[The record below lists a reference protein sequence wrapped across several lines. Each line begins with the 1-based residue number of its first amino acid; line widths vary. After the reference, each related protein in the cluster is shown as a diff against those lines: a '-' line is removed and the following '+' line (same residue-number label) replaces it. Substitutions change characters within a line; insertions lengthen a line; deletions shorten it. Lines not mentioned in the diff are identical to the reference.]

1 MKKSHILTAVVGLLI
16 AGSAQAQ
23 QIPLYS
29 NYFFTPFIYNPAQ
42 SGIDGVTE
50 ASLLHRRQ
58 WSGIEGGP
66 ETSALTVNGAL
77 NREKI
82 GYSVY
87 AYTDRTD
94 IIQRTGVY
102 GAYAY
107 HVQLSKTNT
116 LSFGLAAGYLDNNI
130 DFDKIRVDDEFDP
143 LLYPNLRRGN
153 FDLNFGVNLNIN
165 GFQIGAAVPQLIGAP
180 VEYSDNYN
188 GPVEYNLIRHFV
200 FNAQYDWEIQ
210 GDKRVLSP
218 MVLVRTAPNVPTQID
233 AGAIFN
239 MKDYGFVGAMFR
251 SDYAITANIGVH
263 LTEQLT
269 VGYAYDFST
278 NTYGTS
284 FGTSHEF
291 MLTYRFGSNSDDERM
306 ESELRRL
313 KDQLRRMEDDN
324 EEYIRE
330 RFEEFKEELKAQ
342 ENEDIEEKVREVVE
356 GMELYRPG
364 DENNRNNRSNPNNG
378 GDQGGNQG
386 GNNPNNGGTQPNN
399 GGDRMNG
406 MDPNGGGN
414 TNPNNGGNPNSNNG
428 GNAGITGYDDSN
440 YASNVQPGSPGYY
453 VTAGVFGSE
462 NNARR
467 LMQRLQNQG
476 LDVNVFQDRVNNMYY
491 VYLMKFNNYNAAD
504 AARESNLRGQ
514 YNGRLWVKIVE

>member
-1 MKKSHILTAVVGLLI
+1 MKKTNLVTLAVVLMLGT
-16 AGSAQAQ
+16 AANAQ

-29 NYFFTPFIYNPAQ
+29 NYFFTPFIFNPAQ
-42 SGIDGVTE
+42 SGSDGVTE
-50 ASLLHRRQ
+50 ASMMHRRQ

-66 ETSALTVNGAL
+66 ETSALTLNGAL
-77 NREKI
+77 NREKV

-87 AYTDRTD
+87 AYSDRTD
-94 IIQRTGVY
+94 IIQRIGVY
-102 GAYAY
+102 GSYAY
-107 HVQLSKTNT
+107 HVQLSENNS

-153 FDLNFGVNLNIN
+153 FDLNFGINLNIN
-165 GFQIGAAVPQLIGAP
+165 GFQIGAAAPQILGAP

-188 GPVEYNLIRHFV
+188 GPVEYSLIRHYV

-210 GDKRVLSP
+210 GEKRVLSP
-218 MVLVRTAPNVPTQID
+218 MILVRTAPNVPTQID

-239 MKDYGFVGAMFR
+239 MRDYGYVGAMFR
-251 SDYAITANIGVH
+251 SDYAITANLGVH

-291 MLTYRFGSNSDDERM
+291 MLQWRFGSNRDNERM
-306 ESELRRL
+306 ENDIRRL
-313 KDQLRRMEDDN
+313 KDRMQRNAEDN

-330 RFEEFKEELKAQ
+330 RLEEFKEELEAQ
-342 ENEDIEEKVREVVE
+342 EDADIEEKVREVVD
-356 GMELYRPG
+356 GMQLTQPGRPG
-364 DENNRNNRSNPNNG
+364 DNTNGGGQQGGQQNGGQQGGQNMNGYDPNDSGRNNNPNTNTNTNTNNG
-378 GDQGGNQG
+378 GGQDYR
-386 GNNPNNGGTQPNN
+386 PE
-399 GGDRMNG
+399 
-406 MDPNGGGN
+406 
-414 TNPNNGGNPNSNNG
+414 
-428 GNAGITGYDDSN
+428 N
-440 YASNVQPGSPGYY
+440 YASNVEPGSPGYY

-467 LMQRLQNQG
+467 LMQRLQNDG
-476 LDVNVFQDRVNNMYY
+476 LDVNIFQDRVNNMYY
-491 VYLMKFNNYNAAD
+491 VYLMKFNSYSGAD
-504 AARESNLRGQ
+504 GARNSRLNGR
-514 YNGRLWVKIVE
+514 YDGRLWVKIVE